1 MHVKSKTLFMVKG
14 LVLFTIGALVL
25 SREIWSPAKYGPA
38 GLKLAAKIG
47 PPC

>member
-1 MHVKSKTLFMVKG
+1 MVIPY
-14 LVLFTIGALVL
+14 LVYVDGYLVYVDGL